1 MNTKANTK
9 TRELDQQKR
18 GLQDDHDPSD
28 LGQQQA
34 NRTRGVQYK
43 PQPRPG
49 EKNDPKN
56 PKPEE

>member
-1 MNTKANTK
+1 MNTNTK
-9 TRELDQQKR
+9 GSELDQKKR

-34 NRTRGVQYK
+34 NRTSGVQH
-43 PQPRPG
+43 RAD
-49 EKNDPKN
+49 ETRDPKN

>member
-9 TRELDQQKR
+9 ARELDQKKR
-18 GLQDDHDPSD
+18 GLQDDHDPND

-34 NRTRGVQYK
+34 NRPGGVQY
-43 PQPRPG
+43 RPG
-49 EKNDPKN
+49 EKSDPKN